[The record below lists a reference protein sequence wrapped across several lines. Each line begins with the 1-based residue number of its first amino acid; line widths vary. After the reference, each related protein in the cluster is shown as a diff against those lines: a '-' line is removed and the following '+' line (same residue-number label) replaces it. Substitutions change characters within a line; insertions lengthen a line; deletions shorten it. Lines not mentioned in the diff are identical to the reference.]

1 MGEPRFPR
9 AGRVRQ
15 LEYALSVLDLFR
27 PPDRAEL
34 SLSAIAAELGLSEEY
49 ANKLLRHL
57 EAAGVVERG
66 PVSGAWRLGIRLAQ
80 LGGYAIASLH
90 PWDEFRPP
98 LATLQE
104 ATGFGGLIAVL
115 SGGRAVYVDH
125 FRGTD
130 RALGRAFPAHATA
143 LGKAIIAEMGSD
155 ARDAALA
162 ELVLAPWTT
171 RTITDRDRLVE
182 DLAGAKERG
191 YALEDG
197 EFHEGRRSIGAA
209 VRDHTGTVVAAVGVG
224 APASR
229 LPDEAIDEVA
239 RAVVAAAAEVSR
251 RLGAGS
257 LEALPPWR
265 PVVEVQSVMEPPL
278 EVQPAGASEAPP
290 AKPARRR
297 PRAKGSSAK

>member
-1 MGEPRFPR
+1 MAERFPR

-15 LEYALSVLDLFR
+15 LEYALSILDLFR
-27 PPDRAEL
+27 PPDRSEL
-34 SLSAIAAELGLSEEY
+34 SLSAIAEELGISDEY
-49 ANKLLRHL
+49 AVKILRHL
-57 EAAGVVERG
+57 EVAGVVERG
-66 PVSGAWRLGIRLAQ
+66 PASGGWRLGIRLAQ
-80 LGGYAIASLH
+80 LGGYAIAALH

-98 LATLQE
+98 LAALQE
-104 ATGFGGLIAVL
+104 TTGFGGLIAVL

-143 LGKAIIAEMGSD
+143 LGKAMISEMGSD
-155 ARDAALA
+155 AREAALA

-171 RTITDRDRLVE
+171 ATITDRDRLVE

-197 EFHEGRRSIGAA
+197 EFHQGRRSIGAA

-239 RAVVAAAAEVSR
+239 RAVMAAAAEVSR

-257 LEALPPWR
+257 LEALPAWR

-278 EVQPAGASEAPP
+278 EVQPAGASEVP

>member
-1 MGEPRFPR
+1 MAEPRFPR

-27 PPDRAEL
+27 PPERAEL
-34 SLSAIAAELGLSEEY
+34 SLSAIASELGLSEEY
-49 ANKLLRHL
+49 AFKILRHL
-57 EAAGVVERG
+57 EVAGVVERG
-66 PVSGAWRLGIRLAQ
+66 PVSGAWRLGIRLAE
-80 LGGYAIASLH
+80 LGGFAIASLH

-98 LATLQE
+98 LARLQE
-104 ATGFGGLIAVL
+104 TTGFGGLIAVL

-155 ARDAALA
+155 AREATLA
-162 ELVLAPWTT
+162 ELVLVPWTT

-182 DLAGAKERG
+182 DLAGAKDRG
-191 YALEDG
+191 YALEDV
-197 EFHEGRRSIGAA
+197 EFHQARRSIGAA
-209 VRDHTGTVVAAVGVG
+209 VRDHTGRVVAAVGVG

-229 LPDEAIDEVA
+229 LPDEVIDEVA

-257 LEALPPWR
+257 LEALPAWR

-278 EVQPAGASEAPP
+278 EVQPAGASEAP
-290 AKPARRR
+290 ATKPARRR

>member
-1 MGEPRFPR
+1 MRSPRCIP
-9 AGRVRQ
+9 GT
-15 LEYALSVLDLFR
+15 S
-27 PPDRAEL
+27 
-34 SLSAIAAELGLSEEY
+34 SA
-49 ANKLLRHL
+49 R
-57 EAAGVVERG
+57 
-66 PVSGAWRLGIRLAQ
+66 
-80 LGGYAIASLH
+80 
-90 PWDEFRPP
+90 P

-182 DLAGAKERG
+182 DLAGARERG

-197 EFHEGRRSIGAA
+197 EFHEARRSIGAA

-229 LPDEAIDEVA
+229 LPDEVIDEVA
-239 RAVVAAAAEVSR
+239 RAVVASGR
-251 RLGAGS
+251 RG
-257 LEALPPWR
+257 
-265 PVVEVQSVMEPPL
+265 V
-278 EVQPAGASEAPP
+278 APP
-290 AKPARRR
+290 RRR
-297 PRAKGSSAK
+297 DRSRPCLRGGRWSRCSR